1 MKLDLDCMRDTLLWL
16 EDREYGEASDAG
28 QMIAAL
34 SKYSAD
40 TVRYT
45 VQKLNE
51 AEFINA
57 DIYGMINGGI
67 EFSVKDITY
76 NGHQFLADVR
86 SPKLWQLCKSNFYF
100 FSFFDGITSSIR
112 CVVTNSLHSFISSL
126 VGGVQPFFS
135 K

>member
-86 SPKLWQLCKSNFYF
+86 SPKLWQLCKKVLEELEMHSVH
-100 FSFFDGITSSIR
+100 SAAKVAFDLATRAISI
-112 CVVTNSLHSFISSL
+112 SLASL
-126 VGGVQPFFS
+126 MG
-135 K
+135 

>member
-86 SPKLWQLCKSNFYF
+86 SPKVWNAFKDIAPQIGVASV
-100 FSFFDGITSSIR
+100 SSAAQI
-112 CVVTNSLHSFISSL
+112 VTNIVTVLIKNHFGIC
-126 VGGVQPFFS
+126 
-135 K
+135 